1 MVGSFR
7 GRRYLAIRQIGALV
21 YDPHSAGRFSLHSI
35 HYRCFQ
41 RAFKKVAN
49 MSSLALNAGVFVILA
64 MLFFFFFFFFHLGFV
79 VANPLCICI

>member
-1 MVGSFR
+1 
-7 GRRYLAIRQIGALV
+7 
-21 YDPHSAGRFSLHSI
+21 
-35 HYRCFQ
+35 
-41 RAFKKVAN
+41 